1 MKVGFVGLGIMGHSM
16 AMNLIK
22 NGYELTVYNRTKSKA
37 DALIKAGAKW
47 ADTPAQAAKDADIF
61 FTMLGD
67 PIAVR
72 ETALGENGFLTSLK
86 KNSLWVD
93 CTTVNPS
100 FSKEMNDKAKEKGIR
115 FMDAPVTGTKTPAQ
129 KGELSFY
136 VGGDEGDLK
145 EVEPLLK
152 VMGKAI
158 NYMGKAGMGSS
169 IKIIFNLM
177 LGVNMAAFSEAFTLG
192 QKLGIAKEKI
202 LDSMIGGIS
211 TPPFISY
218 KRNKLETNTYE
229 TDFPLRWMLKDLQ
242 LDLKTAEEFKIN
254 LAVTNSASKV
264 YSKAVNKG
272 LGDLDFSAVY
282 KYVSEQQ

>member
-1 MKVGFVGLGIMGHSM
+1 MKVGFIGLGIMGHSM

-37 DALIKAGAKW
+37 DALIKTGAKW
-47 ADTPAQAAKDADIF
+47 ADSPANAAKDVDIF

-67 PIAVR
+67 PVAVR
-72 ETALGENGFLTSLK
+72 ETALGENGFLSSLK

-100 FSKEMNDKAKEKGIR
+100 FSKEMNTKAKEKGIR
-115 FMDAPVTGTKTPAQ
+115 FMDAPVTGTRTPAE

-136 VGGDEGDLK
+136 VGGEEEDLK

-177 LGVNMAAFSEAFTLG
+177 LGVNMAAFSEAFILG
-192 QKLGIAKEKI
+192 QKMGIAKEKI

-264 YSKAVNKG
+264 YSEAVNKG

-282 KYVSEQQ
+282 KYVSEE